1 MDEIITS
8 RFNEELVKKMDEA
21 VARGHFRSRSE
32 ALRVMVEEYLK
43 THPDLFI
50 GDGLK
55 RLAAEAP
62 TLPDRKLEEIG
73 RHLFKDEIATL
84 VAEGRERR

>member
-8 RFNEELVKKMDEA
+8 RFNEELVKKMDET
-21 VARGHFRSRSE
+21 VTRGHFRSRSE

-55 RLAAEAP
+55 KLVAEAP
-62 TLPDRKLEEIG
+62 ALSDKELEKIG
-73 RHLFKDEIATL
+73 KHLFKDELASL